1 MNKKLYSLLAV
12 TTLALVGCGT
22 TDDVSDQADQAPV
35 ENNEEIAS
43 IGDQRSPEDIIK
55 GIKENSGNEDSRPS
69 VSLDL
74 SSGIAWEDGG
84 YKAQLENG
92 SATIGG
98 TVDGSDKLFVIE
110 NGEVTEEVEI
120 QEGTFEYTTEKAAG
134 DKVHLAADDRLEVG
148 QTDVDMDDLD
158 RSEEIEFVE

>member
-1 MNKKLYSLLAV
+1 MTEEKAIEDAKKEFSEKFPDFDIN
-12 TTLALVGCGT
+12 
-22 TDDVSDQADQAPV
+22 DDIIYED
-35 ENNEEIAS
+35 
-43 IGDQRSPEDIIK
+43 PEDIIK
-55 GIKENSGNEDSRPS
+55 GIKENSGNEESRPS

-84 YKAQLENG
+84 YKAQFENG

-98 TVDGSDKLFVIE
+98 TVNGSDKLFVID

-120 QEGTFEYTTEKAAG
+120 QEGAFQYTTEKAAG
-134 DKVHLAADDRLEVG
+134 DTVHLAADDRLEVG